1 MIVPDASAV
10 ALLLADPDAD
20 PRAATARQ
28 VLSADPAWAVPDH
41 WRTEVLSVV
50 RGLWLGH
57 KLDDAQARRAVA
69 TLAQMVVQ
77 ATPTLLLLDRMWEL
91 RSTMSAYD
99 AGYVAA
105 AEVHSCSLVTA
116 DARLARSGAA
126 RCPVHV
132 ITG

>member
-10 ALLLADPDAD
+10 ALLVADPGAD
-20 PRAATARQ
+20 PRVTTARQ
-28 VLSADPAWAVPDH
+28 VLVADPAWAVPEH
-41 WRTEVLSVV
+41 WRTEVLSAV

-57 KLDDAQARRAVA
+57 KLDDDLAHRAVA
-69 TLAQMVVQ
+69 ALAQMVVQ
-77 ATPTLLLLDRMWEL
+77 VTPTLLLLDRMWQL
-91 RSTMSAYD
+91 RSAMSTYD

-105 AEVHSCSLVTA
+105 AEAHACTLVTA

-132 ITG
+132 IV